1 MTIEETLN
9 QILPPIGTKY
19 MHITSQFGEERPNHK
34 THMGVDFN
42 YIGGQTGI
50 NLTHPKIHSPV
61 NGKVTFVGGQFGTI
75 KICDKQGYS
84 HELLHLHTQRVKV
97 GDIVML
103 GEEIGTMGGKG
114 PLGHF
119 QYPQHVHYQVKNT
132 IGKIENPNIWW
143 KNQLPLEST
152 CSEKNA
158 EMQVAIKSENLTDA
172 KEIKGEKLVYHEIL
186 TATSKDQMMFHDTN
200 IELLNKNI
208 LSDQSLTAL
217 QNEYVF

>member
-1 MTIEETLN
+1 MILEDKLN
-9 QILPPIGTKY
+9 QILPPIGTKHI
-19 MHITSQFGEERPNHK
+19 HITSQFGEERPNNK

-50 NLTHPKIHSPV
+50 NLIHPKIHSPV

-97 GDIVML
+97 GDIVTL

-119 QYPQHVHYQVKNT
+119 QYPQHVHYQIKNA
-132 IGKIENPNIWW
+132 IGYIENPNIWW
-143 KNQLPLEST
+143 KNQLPIDTYCTEENIEIL
-152 CSEKNA
+152 
-158 EMQVAIKSENLTDA
+158 AIL
-172 KEIKGEKLVYHEIL
+172 KEPQGEKLTYQDIL
-186 TATSKDQMMFHDTN
+186 TAPSKEQMVLNHTN
-200 IELLNKNI
+200 VELLKQNI
-208 LSDQSLTAL
+208 SAE
-217 QNEYVF
+217 QNLNLLHHEYGF

>member
-1 MTIEETLN
+1 MQLEDKLN

-19 MHITSQFGEERPNHK
+19 IHITSQFGEERPNSK

-42 YIGGQTGI
+42 YIGGQTGM

-97 GDIVML
+97 GDFVTL

-119 QYPQHVHYQVKNT
+119 QYPQHVHYQIKNM
-132 IGKIENPNIWW
+132 IGKIENPNHWW
-143 KNQLPLEST
+143 KNQLS
-152 CSEKNA
+152 
-158 EMQVAIKSENLTDA
+158 IEN
-172 KEIKGEKLVYHEIL
+172 V
-186 TATSKDQMMFHDTN
+186 
-200 IELLNKNI
+200 
-208 LSDQSLTAL
+208 LSDNHLDVLANINTGNFSEPQHKLTEQPKEQVVFQGSGVSPEPSLL
-217 QNEYVF
+217 VLNHENYF